1 MINLSVNERFFIK
14 EKLGNHEIENKNHA
28 FQICKLFL
36 YDEDTF
42 SSIGIICKTWLENET
57 QE

>member
-1 MINLSVNERFFIK
+1 MRNFFIK
-14 EKLGNHEIENKNHA
+14 AKLGNHEIENKIHA
-28 FQICKLFL
+28 FQIWKLFL

>member
-1 MINLSVNERFFIK
+1 MRDFLIK
-14 EKLGNHEIENKNHA
+14 AKLGNHEIEKKIHA
-28 FQICKLFL
+28 FQIWKLFL

-42 SSIGIICKTWLENET
+42 SSTGIICKTSLENET